1 MLDEIISVVRKSGYI
16 IRLADDAEREV
27 TSKEGHANFV
37 TKYDTAVQNFLQEE
51 LKKVLPEAAF
61 IGEEGDHKE
70 TLAGGWAF
78 IVDPI
83 DGTTNFIK
91 KYNKSCVSVALA
103 KAGEVVLGVV
113 YNPFS
118 NEMFYAEKGKGAFLN
133 DKPIHAARGGLKDE
147 LVCMGTSPY
156 YAELRDQT
164 FELAIYLQ
172 EHSLDIRRSG
182 SAAQDLCDVAA
193 GRAGLF
199 YELRLSPWDYAAGSL
214 IVTEA
219 GGKVSRIDG
228 SPLSFADGGSVLA
241 GGSSVYDDFFALD
254 DNPALTKGK
263 ETGYTN

>member
-1 MLDEIISVVRKSGYI
+1 MLDELLSVVRKSGYI

-51 LKKVLPEAAF
+51 LKKILPEAAF
-61 IGEEGDHKE
+61 IGEEGDHRE
-70 TLAGGWAF
+70 TLAKGYAF

-103 KAGEVVLGVV
+103 KDGGIVLGIV
-113 YNPFS
+113 YNPYS

-133 DKPIHAARGGLKDE
+133 DKPIHTAQGRLEDE
-147 LVCMGTSPY
+147 LVCVGTAPY
-156 YAELRDQT
+156 YTELRDQT
-164 FELAIYLQ
+164 FELAKYMA
-172 EHSLDIRRSG
+172 EKSLDIRRTG
-182 SAAQDLCDVAA
+182 SAAIDLCDVAA
-193 GRAGLF
+193 GRIGLYF
-199 YELRLSPWDYAAGSL
+199 ELRLSPWDYAAGSL

-228 SPLSFADGGSVLA
+228 SPLSFAEGGPVIA
-241 GGSSVYDDFFALD
+241 GGAAAYDDYFALED
-254 DNPALTKGK
+254 RPV
-263 ETGYTN
+263 